1 MLTVVS
7 GSKSYAVAAS
17 TRKEMKTVECP
28 TSLIWVFLEH
38 PLRTVLS
45 SICSSGGPGSVLAS
59 TQASSRRSRR
69 ALADAPVPC
78 DPAKKSETAQGSAN
92 PSKTASK
99 GSANPSKTASK
110 GSAVPS
116 KTAPKGSAGPLK
128 TAPKG
133 SAGPVKTAPK
143 GSEGPLKTAP
153 KGSEGPLKTVSS
165 KDGSSSSRSSPTAV
179 RVGRVLVDVELHPNQ

>member
-17 TRKEMKTVECP
+17 TRKEMKTVECQ
-28 TSLIWVFLEH
+28 TSLMWVFLEH

-45 SICSSGGPGSVLAS
+45 LICSSGGPGSVLAS
-59 TQASSRRSRR
+59 TRASSRRSRR

-78 DPAKKSETAQGSAN
+78 DPAKNSEIA
-92 PSKTASK
+92 K

-110 GSAVPS
+110 GSADPSKTASKGSVVPS

-128 TAPKG
+128 
-133 SAGPVKTAPK
+133 SAPK

-179 RVGRVLVDVELHPNQ
+179 RVGRVLVDVELHPNL